1 MDIGQMVNNIVDLV
15 NNMKDFVIGLLNIFP
30 APFNIIF
37 NTFLAIIIV
46 IILVKAVGAFLC

>member
-15 NNMKDFVIGLLNIFP
+15 NNMKGFVIGLLNIFP

-46 IILVKAVGAFLC
+46 IILVKAVGAFL